1 MRIMSM
7 LAALMIGARE
17 SSRSEFHSSR
27 RGAPPVIDELPQP
40 LREMAS
46 RRYYAAPESYPNGP
60 GWTCAHVK
68 RTALKARNRARHKA
82 AVRRAPR

>member
-1 MRIMSM
+1 MERKGVQEMRSMSI
-7 LAALMIGARE
+7 LAALMIGAWE
-17 SSRSEFHSSR
+17 SSRREIPSR
-27 RGAPPVIDELPQP
+27 LG
-40 LREMAS
+40 
-46 RRYYAAPESYPNGP
+46 YAAPESYPNGP

>member
-17 SSRSEFHSSR
+17 PSWSEFELSMK
-27 RGAPPVIDELPQP
+27 GAPVIDELPP
-40 LREMAS
+40 ARREIPS

>member
-7 LAALMIGARE
+7 LDALMIGARE
-17 SSRSEFHSSR
+17 SSRSEFELSM
-27 RGAPPVIDELPQP
+27 RGAPVIDELPYR
-40 LREMAS
+40 REIPS
-46 RRYYAAPESYPNGP
+46 RRDYAAPESYPNGP
-60 GWTCAHVK
+60 GWTCAHVQ

>member
-7 LAALMIGARE
+7 LAALMVGARE
-17 SSRSEFHSSR
+17 SSR
-27 RGAPPVIDELPQP
+27 
-40 LREMAS
+40 REIPS
-46 RRYYAAPESYPNGP
+46 RRYYAAPGSYPNGP